1 MLASMCGRFTQ
12 ARSWSELVQLY
23 GLADNPSPSNFP
35 PRYNIAPTQNIA
47 VVRPAAHNSGGREMV
62 MMRWGLV
69 PSWAKDISIGAK
81 MINARAESVRTKPA
95 FRQAFRHRRCLIVA
109 DGFFEWRKD
118 EGKTRK
124 QPYYITRE
132 DNAPFA
138 FAGLWEEW
146 QPQGEQKLETCTI
159 ITTVA
164 SEAIAWIH
172 ERMPVMLEPARFDAW
187 IAPDGPLDAAEAML
201 APYTGALTVH
211 PVSTRVNTV
220 RNDDPQCIAPV
231 PAVSEWLL

>member
-23 GLADNPSPSNFP
+23 ELAGSPSPSNFA

-47 VVRPAAHNSGGREMV
+47 VVRPAARDSGGREMA

-69 PSWAKDISIGAK
+69 PLWAKDVSIGAK

-109 DGFFEWRKD
+109 DGFYEWRKE

-124 QPYYITRE
+124 QPYYITRQG
-132 DNAPFA
+132 DAPFA

-159 ITTVA
+159 ITTQA
-164 SEAIAWIH
+164 SEAVAWIH
-172 ERMPVMLEPARFDAW
+172 ERMPVMLEPTQFDAW
-187 IAPDGPLDAAEAML
+187 IAPDVPLDTAEAML
-201 APYTGALTVH
+201 APYPGALATH
-211 PVSTRVNTV
+211 PVGTRVNSV

-231 PAVSEWLL
+231 PAASERLL